1 MVRTR
6 ENVGESVLAHVGR
19 LNGSNDRAW
28 LGVVGTQCVPLLL
41 QTVLVRQVI
50 FHVRLAAAAHTHTHT
65 HTHTQ

>member
-50 FHVRLAAAAHTHTHT
+50 FHV
-65 HTHTQ
+65 